1 MSQKLRDLPFL
12 KFRPNRRAFLIGA
25 GGVCVGLPILESL
38 NFPHRAAAGG
48 VRTPFALFVRA
59 GNGVQQ
65 ASGEEPESFWPRTP
79 GPITPTGLMSSDG
92 DRATSELAAWAPW
105 LNILRGV
112 NRSFGTPA
120 CGHSESIVQCLTGTD
135 STGGTANNP
144 LAYGQSADWRIADEL
159 HPGRDPLVLMAG
171 PRETYIGPSISWR
184 RSMMRATSIHDPAAV
199 YAAMMGTS
207 MEDPNSALVAGRRM
221 STNDLLRA
229 EFDALLR
236 SPDLSSWDRTRLE
249 DHRTAIQ
256 DTEAGMISCGTL
268 DGGWIGEVEALGN
281 PEQNDVRPEIARRFM
296 DVMALA
302 MACGYCQAGSLQIGE
317 GNDQTQYRIGGS
329 TLPRFHWISHRI
341 NSDGSEG
348 EPIENAVGLH
358 HQVDRLQLQMFGHLL
373 MRLEGYT
380 TPTGNLLDEGVAVW
394 MNDLSAGPPHGG
406 NNVPWILAG
415 NCGGRLAAGA
425 YRDLDGIGINR
436 VLTTILQAVGCT
448 QDGAPIDR
456 FGDDGLPQ
464 GVIDE
469 LMT

>member
-1 MSQKLRDLPFL
+1 MSINIPPL
-12 KFRPNRRAFLIGA
+12 KFNRRTRRAFLVGA
-25 GGVCVGLPILESL
+25 AGVCVGLPILESL
-38 NFPHRAAAGG
+38 QFPLRARAGG
-48 VRTPFALFVRA
+48 VRTPFALFVRS

-65 ASGEEPESFWPRTP
+65 ASGDEPESFWPRAT
-79 GPITPTGLMSSDG
+79 GAITTASLMATDS
-92 DRATSELAAWAPW
+92 DRAVSRLAPW
-105 LNILRGV
+105 ARYLNILRGV

-144 LAYGQSADWRIADEL
+144 LAFGQSADWRIADEL

-184 RSMMRATSIHDPAAV
+184 RPMMRATSIHDPRSI
-199 YAAMMGTS
+199 YATMMGIS
-207 MEDPNSALVAGRRM
+207 MEDPNAALTSARRR

-256 DTEAGMISCGTL
+256 ETEAGVISCGTL
-268 DGGWIGEVEALGN
+268 ADTWMNEVETLGN
-281 PEQNDVRPEIARRFM
+281 PEQNDVRPEITTRFM

-302 MACGYCQAGSLQIGE
+302 VACGYVQSGSLQIGE
-317 GNDQTQYRIGGS
+317 GNDQTQYEIAGS
-329 TLPRFHWISHRI
+329 RLPRFHWISHRI

-348 EPIENAVGLH
+348 EPIPNAVELH
-358 HQVDRLQLQMFGHLL
+358 HQVDRLHMDLFGHLL
-373 MRLEGYT
+373 MRLGSYT
-380 TPTGNLLDEGVAVW
+380 TPTGTLLDEGVAAW
-394 MNDLSAGPPHGG
+394 MNDRSAGPPHGG

-415 NCGGRLAAGA
+415 TCGDKLATGA
-425 YRDLDGIGINR
+425 YRDLDGVGINR
-436 VLTTILQAVGCT
+436 VLTTMLNAVGCT
-448 QDGAPIDR
+448 DAGAPIER
-456 FGDDGLPQ
+456 FGDEGLPQ

-469 LMT
+469 MVV